1 MPNIDKKF
9 LDDLEKAKEIYFLI
23 GKALFQDVGK
33 LPDDLDSCDTQD
45 DVDQTKIWSDF
56 VYSKTCELL
65 DQADEML
72 IGDQVQRKY
81 SEQQWDKIPVEIKT
95 WYNNGE

>member
-1 MPNIDKKF
+1 M
-9 LDDLEKAKEIYFLI
+9 
-23 GKALFQDVGK
+23 
-33 LPDDLDSCDTQD
+33 
-45 DVDQTKIWSDF
+45 DQTKIWSDF